1 LAANRAVSELLKDRF
16 TASRSVDSL
25 VKHFKAGVDE
35 YHKGEWEK
43 SLAKGGKFIEAVL
56 KVVLVEASLPAQSGR
71 QFKVDKAINDLAGL
85 PSGGVDESIRLTIPR
100 CCRFVYEVTSN
111 RGGRHDPDE
120 IDANEMD
127 ATAILANSAWVL
139 SEMVRYAQRQ
149 RDPAEAM
156 AAVDDLMKRRYPF
169 VEEIDGR
176 VYVDLK
182 SAKSARDLGLLILW
196 QRGTR
201 RMNREEL
208 IQSVHRQRRSVTLAN
223 ARTAV
228 SRLSDV
234 VDDDGQGNLRLRN
247 AGFREADELIA
258 QIDKTPVR
266 RRKRSKRRI
275 NRTAAGR
282 V

>member
-1 LAANRAVSELLKDRF
+1 MTPNRAVGELLKDSF
-16 TASRSVDSL
+16 TPTRSVDAL

-43 SLAKGGKFIEAVL
+43 SLSKGGKFIEAVL
-56 KVVLVEASLPAQSGR
+56 KALLVEAGLPAQSGR
-71 QFKVDKAINDLAGL
+71 QFKVDKAINDLGGL
-85 PSGGVDESIRLTIPR
+85 PSGGMDETIRLTIPR
-100 CCRFVYEVTSN
+100 CCRFIYDVTSN

-127 ATAILANSAWVL
+127 ATAILGTSAWVL
-139 SEMVRYAQRQ
+139 AEMVRYAQKQ
-149 RDPAEAM
+149 RDPAEAK

-201 RMNREEL
+201 RMNREDL
-208 IQSVHRQRRSVTLAN
+208 IQSVRRQRRGVTLAN
-223 ARTAV
+223 ARMAV
-228 SRLSDV
+228 SSSPMSWTTTGRATCAFATV
-234 VDDDGQGNLRLRN
+234 
-247 AGFREADELIA
+247 GFEKLMSLLP
-258 QIDKTPVR
+258 K
-266 RRKRSKRRI
+266 SKRVLLDGGNDLR
-275 NRTAAGR
+275 AAG
-282 V
+282 

>member
-1 LAANRAVSELLKDRF
+1 LTPNRAVGELLKDSF
-16 TASRSVDSL
+16 TPTRSVDAL

-43 SLAKGGKFIEAVL
+43 SLSKGGKFIEAVL
-56 KVVLVEASLPAQSGR
+56 KALLVEAGLPAQSGR
-71 QFKVDKAINDLAGL
+71 QFKVDKAINDLGGL
-85 PSGGVDESIRLTIPR
+85 PSGGMDETIRLTIPR
-100 CCRFVYEVTSN
+100 CCRFIYDVTSN

-127 ATAILANSAWVL
+127 ATAILGTSAWVL
-139 SEMVRYAQRQ
+139 AEMVRYAQKQ
-149 RDPAEAM
+149 RDPAEAK

-201 RMNREEL
+201 RMNREDL
-208 IQSVHRQRRSVTLAN
+208 IQSVRRQRRGVTLAN
-223 ARTAV
+223 ARMAV
-228 SRLSDV
+228 SSSPMSWTTTGRATCAFATV
-234 VDDDGQGNLRLRN
+234 
-247 AGFREADELIA
+247 GFEKLMSLLP
-258 QIDKTPVR
+258 K
-266 RRKRSKRRI
+266 SKRVLLDGGNDLR
-275 NRTAAGR
+275 AAG
-282 V
+282 